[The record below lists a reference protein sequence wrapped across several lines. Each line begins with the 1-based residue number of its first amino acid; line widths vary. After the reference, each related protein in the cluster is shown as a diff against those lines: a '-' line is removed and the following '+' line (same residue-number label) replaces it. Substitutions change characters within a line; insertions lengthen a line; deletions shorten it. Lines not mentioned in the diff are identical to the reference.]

1 MSGAVTQESWHILE
15 GLLRERKTEDVREM
29 LETLPPSEIARA
41 LSRLD
46 EDLQF
51 VLLTSLHPEA
61 AADLIQELDDAQAS
75 DLVEDLP
82 ANHAAAILDEME
94 SDHRADLLGEMDHE
108 DAQAILSHMD
118 PEEAADVRTLLTFE
132 SDTAGGIMV
141 TEFVMYPNHLKV
153 RDVLNDLH
161 ANAETYS
168 DYGVQY
174 AYVSS
179 EQGRLIGVLRLR
191 DLVLSPGH
199 VPVTSVMIANPIYV
213 LAHATLDELDDY
225 FERYNF
231 VGLPVTDDEG
241 RMLGVVRRSDFEEAF
256 SERVEKAFMQ
266 FSGIIGG
273 DELRSMPIRSRA
285 ARRFAWL
292 AVNLI
297 LSMLAASVILLFE
310 GLIAKI
316 TIVAAVMPIVSNMS
330 GCAGN
335 QSIAV
340 SIREMALGLI
350 QPRDL
355 MHVVRKELQVSII
368 SGIGLGILLGG
379 LIAGMALFTEHDARI
394 GVVVGVALALNTLL
408 STCLGGSIPLLLRS
422 LDVDPALAAAPLLM
436 TVTDMMSFL
445 LILSFTWAV
454 FM

>member
-1 MSGAVTQESWHILE
+1 MSSAVTQESWEILE
-15 GLLRERKTEDVREM
+15 GLLRDKKTEAVRQM
-29 LETLPPSEIARA
+29 LDALPPGEIARA
-41 LSRLD
+41 LSRLE

-61 AADLIQELDDAQAS
+61 AADLIEALDDAQAS

-82 ANHAAAILDEME
+82 ADHAAAILDEME

-118 PEEAADVRTLLTFE
+118 PEEAEDVRNLLKFE
-132 SDTAGGIMV
+132 PDTAGGIMV
-141 TEFVMYPNHLKV
+141 TEFVMYPSQLTV
-153 RDVLNDLH
+153 GDVLNDLH

-191 DLVLSPGH
+191 DLVLSPG
-199 VPVTSVMIANPIYV
+199 PTPITQVMIVNPIYI
-213 LAHATLDELDDY
+213 LASTTLDELDDY

-231 VGLPVTDDEG
+231 VGFPVTDDDG
-241 RMLGVVRRSDFEEAF
+241 KMLGVVRRSDFEEAF
-256 SERVEKAFMQ
+256 SDRVEKAFMQ

-273 DELRSMPIRSRA
+273 DELRSMPVRSRA
-285 ARRFAWL
+285 VRRFAWL
-292 AVNLI
+292 AVNLL
-297 LSMLAASVILLFE
+297 LSMIAASVILFFDD
-310 GLIAKI
+310 LIARV
-316 TIVAAVMPIVSNMS
+316 TIVAAIMPIISNMS

-350 QPRDL
+350 QPRDFA
-355 MHVVRKELQVSII
+355 HVVRKELVVALFN
-368 SGIGLGILLGG
+368 GIALGIILGA
-379 LIAGMALFTEHDARI
+379 LIAVIAAATGQSPWI
-394 GVVVGVALALNTLL
+394 GAVVGVALTLNTLL
-408 STCLGGSIPLLLRS
+408 ATTLGGSIPLILRR
-422 LDVDPALAAAPLLM
+422 LEIDPALAAAPLLM
-436 TVTDMMSFL
+436 TISDMTSFL
-445 LILSFTWAV
+445 LVLSFTWAV
-454 FM
+454 IM

>member
-1 MSGAVTQESWHILE
+1 MSGAVTQESWEILE
-15 GLLRERKTEDVREM
+15 GLLREHKTEEVRQM
-29 LETLPPSEIARA
+29 LDTLPPSEIARA

-51 VLLTSLHPEA
+51 ELLTSLHPIA

-82 ANHAAAILDEME
+82 ADQAAAILDEME

-118 PEEAADVRTLLTFE
+118 PEEAADVRNLLTYE
-132 SDTAGGIMV
+132 HDTAGGIMV
-141 TEFVMYPNHLKV
+141 TEFVMYPSNLTV
-153 RDVLNDLH
+153 GDVLNDLH

-179 EQGRLIGVLRLR
+179 EQGRLVGVLRLR
-191 DLVLSPGH
+191 DLVLSPSH
-199 VPVTSVMIANPIYV
+199 VPITSVMIVNPIYI
-213 LAHATLDELDDY
+213 LATTTLDELDDY

-231 VGLPVTDDEG
+231 VGFPVTDEDG

-273 DELRSMPIRSRA
+273 DELRSMPVRSRA
-285 ARRFAWL
+285 TRRFSWL

-297 LSMLAASVILLFE
+297 LSVMAASVIVLFE
-310 GLIAKI
+310 DLIARI

-355 MHVVRKELQVSII
+355 VHVIRKELQVAII
-368 SGIGLGILLGG
+368 NGIGLGILLGA
-379 LIAGMALFTEHDARI
+379 IVAIMAIFTNHDLRI
-394 GVVVGVALALNTLL
+394 GAVVGVALGLNTLL
-408 STCLGGSIPLLLRS
+408 STALGGSIPLVLRK
-422 LDVDPALAAAPLLM
+422 LNVDPALAAAPLLM
-436 TVTDMMSFL
+436 TVTDMSSFL
-445 LILSFTWAV
+445 LILGFTWMV